1 MAPTVLCNNYHHTF
15 STQEPYPRPADGI
28 TLSDV
33 EVALQLTTIHEE
45 QAEVNRYNLEIA
57 RLQPGDAVVGKL
69 ETERDKLLMRISER
83 RNSAPAMRR
92 IPVEL
97 WDIIFD
103 HAVASWSN
111 DLQLPSDYSL
121 SVHFDHGPRKLDG
134 SHIASRPGEIRVLA
148 PPLIL
153 SQVCSHWRKLA
164 HSMPRLWSS
173 ISMDIYGLRADIRPL
188 LKVFFNNSAGHPL
201 SVRIIDSEWQAMDYS
216 SPQLEP
222 TINAGYDPKKA
233 GLDAFLSLMREMHR
247 CAELRLDVDSD
258 VVVGSQPRDQPYP
271 TFPILRSFITTVT
284 AYREPKLQWFWSAVR
299 QAPQLRHAAVD
310 YHDHIPPIPFE
321 RLTSLKIHI
330 TTSLRPFVALMP
342 TCDSLE
348 TLHVQLFRTELLEP
362 AQDQQE
368 AAPPIMVTSLRNL
381 TVLAYNTHD
390 LQLFFSSITL
400 PSLTTLCVSWIKP
413 ETMPIR
419 PLSERPWQCIHDTL
433 RRSACSLKCLSL
445 KLSTSIFVDTSQ
457 ALCRI
462 FEHSLKLTTFT
473 LMLYESYGQPLEDVE
488 SRLAEVLSKLSI
500 QNLHSCTS
508 RVLVPELRNFRL
520 FVPQNLAKTRIVEN
534 MLSFAESRSKKRL
547 AMLGAT
553 AVSPLAELGIWVCR
567 PFWDIKGENEGTLP
581 MLEEKDLLQRV
592 EQLTAGGMTISIDEF
607 QE

>member
-57 RLQPGDAVVGKL
+57 RLQPGDAGAGKL

-92 IPVEL
+92 TPVEL

-121 SVHFDHGPRKLDG
+121 SVHFDHGPWKLDG
-134 SHIASRPGEIRVLA
+134 SHITSRSGEVRVLA

-473 LMLYESYGQPLEDVE
+473 LMLYESYEPPLLHFPSFS
-488 SRLAEVLSKLSI
+488 SRTEELSSLCASKSRKDQNCGEYAVVRRIEI
-500 QNLHSCTS
+500 QKAAGNAWGNRRVTASRARNL
-508 RVLVPELRNFRL
+508 
-520 FVPQNLAKTRIVEN
+520 
-534 MLSFAESRSKKRL
+534 
-547 AMLGAT
+547 
-553 AVSPLAELGIWVCR
+553 
-567 PFWDIKGENEGTLP
+567 
-581 MLEEKDLLQRV
+581 
-592 EQLTAGGMTISIDEF
+592 
-607 QE
+607 

>member
-173 ISMDIYGLRADIRPL
+173 ISLDIYGLRADIRPF
-188 LKVFFNNSAGHPL
+188 LKMFFNNSAGHPL
-201 SVRIIDSEWQAMDYS
+201 RVEIINSEWQAMDYS

-222 TINAGYDPKKA
+222 TINTGYDPKKA
-233 GLDAFLSLMREMHR
+233 GLDAFLYLMREMHR
-247 CAELRLDVDSD
+247 CAELCLDVYSD
-258 VVVGSQPRDQPYP
+258 VIAGLQLRDQPYP
-271 TFPILRSFITTVT
+271 TFPILRSFMTTTVT
-284 AYREPKLQWFWSAVR
+284 AYRKPELQWLWSAVR
-299 QAPQLRHAAVD
+299 QAPQLRHAAMAYNND
-310 YHDHIPPIPFE
+310 IPPIPFE
-321 RLTSLKIHI
+321 RLTSLEIHI
-330 TTSLRPFVALMP
+330 TASLRPFVPLLS
-342 TCDSLE
+342 TCNSLE
-348 TLHVQLFRTELLEP
+348 SLDVRFTCTGLLEP

-368 AAPPIMVTSLRNL
+368 AAHPIMVTSLRDL
-381 TVLAYNTHD
+381 TVFACNTHD
-390 LQLFFSSITL
+390 LQPFFSSITL
-400 PSLTTLCVSWIKP
+400 PSLTTLCVSWF
-413 ETMPIR
+413 ELWTMTTR
-419 PLSERPWQCIHDTL
+419 PLPERPWQCIHDTL
-433 RRSACSLKCLSL
+433 RRSACSL
-445 KLSTSIFVDTSQ
+445 
-457 ALCRI
+457 LCA
-462 FEHSLKLTTFT
+462 
-473 LMLYESYGQPLEDVE
+473 ES
-488 SRLAEVLSKLSI
+488 LSI
-500 QNLHSCTS
+500 PSS
-508 RVLVPELRNFRL
+508 
-520 FVPQNLAKTRIVEN
+520 
-534 MLSFAESRSKKRL
+534 
-547 AMLGAT
+547 
-553 AVSPLAELGIWVCR
+553 
-567 PFWDIKGENEGTLP
+567 
-581 MLEEKDLLQRV
+581 
-592 EQLTAGGMTISIDEF
+592 
-607 QE
+607 